1 MSNNTIKNILSRLDI
16 QETGSYDNGFYVIN
30 IENSDEYAKMYTKL
44 SKNAVNTEF
53 PTFGTNTNNSTIK
66 VTNYF
71 ELDEDNYTHNIFLIA
86 DFDLDKYYL
95 KIGGLNDQWYLNT
108 LFKKFAMRQ

>member
-1 MSNNTIKNILSRLDI
+1 MATNNVIQNILNRLEI
-16 QETGSYDNGFYVIN
+16 TETGSYDNRFYIIN

-44 SKNAVNTEF
+44 SKNAINTEF

-71 ELDEDNYTHNIFLIA
+71 ELEEDNNTYNIFLIA
-86 DFDLDKYYL
+86 DFDKDKYYL
-95 KIGGLNDQWYLNT
+95 KIGGFND
-108 LFKKFAMRQ
+108 

>member
-53 PTFGTNTNNSTIK
+53 PTFGTNTNNSTTK

-71 ELDEDNYTHNIFLIA
+71 ELEEDNKKYNIFLIA
-86 DFDLDKYYL
+86 DFGADNYYL
-95 KIGGLNDQWYLNT
+95 KIGGFEN
-108 LFKKFAMRQ
+108 